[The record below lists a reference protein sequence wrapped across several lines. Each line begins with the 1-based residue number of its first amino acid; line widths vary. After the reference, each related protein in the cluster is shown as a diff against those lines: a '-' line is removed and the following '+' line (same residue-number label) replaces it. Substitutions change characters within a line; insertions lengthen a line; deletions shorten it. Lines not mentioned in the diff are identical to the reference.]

1 MITTAVQKTPQSV
14 AVYDERGNY
23 RLIPGTL
30 LDYTSQT
37 VTVKP
42 LSGAHTAHIYNE
54 NEQIIRSV
62 HIFS

>member
-14 AVYDERGNY
+14 AVYDERGSY

-37 VTVKP
+37 VTIKP
-42 LSGAHTAHIYNE
+42 LSVDHTAHIYNE
-54 NEQIIRSV
+54 KGQIIRAV
-62 HIFS
+62 HIFN

>member
-1 MITTAVQKTPQSV
+1 V
-14 AVYDERGNY
+14 AVYDERGSY

-42 LSGAHTAHIYNE
+42 LSGDHTAHIYNE
-54 NEQIIRSV
+54 KGQIIRSV
-62 HIFS
+62 YI

>member
-1 MITTAVQKTPQSV
+1 MITTAIQKTPQSV
-14 AVYDERGNY
+14 AVYDECGSY

-42 LSGAHTAHIYNE
+42 LSGSHTAYIYDDKGRV
-54 NEQIIRSV
+54 IRT
-62 HIFS
+62 INI

>member
-1 MITTAVQKTPQSV
+1 MITTAIQKTPQSV
-14 AVYDERGNY
+14 AVYDECGSY

-54 NEQIIRSV
+54 KGKIIRSV